1 MAGAVQM
8 IAGSV
13 KVAQEQKW
21 ALIALNSMG
30 MVSNVLNDV
39 LFLTK
44 IEEGRVVM
52 HKQTFSV
59 LGMAEE
65 MRFMFSEQAK
75 QNNLELRV
83 LPPQGVHDF
92 VVGDKNRLNEVLANF
107 CSNAIKFTSTG
118 SVTLEVK
125 QEAEDDKHVDLVI
138 QVTDTGRGLSSD
150 DVVNLFE
157 PFRTL
162 ADSRSRTMGANA
174 KGTGLGLVICKH
186 IIRAHG
192 GEVFVHSAG
201 AGKGST
207 FGFKIMLEK
216 GNPDEALKSSWHIP
230 DASSGVDQYGEP
242 DPQPT
247 DLDESPQIGDRH
259 KRTPSEDFYSWRE
272 FNADAPSPREPEL
285 EPEQPEPEVLR
296 TPLAKCGGSLRGL
309 SSWDRVHVARTR
321 TTDDALRKSLSSPP
335 PPDIEEDFAVG
346 DVTRILVVDDDEFNV
361 EIVSDMLQSN
371 DGWTC
376 DIASNGVE
384 ALKRMGAHCDNTSAM
399 TTHDN
404 TTDDE
409 HVTVTWPTGTG
420 GVSKYACVVT
430 DQMMPVMGGRQL
442 ARELRACSGPP
453 VIGLTGSAQPED
465 ITKCREAGMGYVL
478 SKPVQMQQLVDT
490 VTSAISGHDAL
501 PGT

>member
-1 MAGAVQM
+1 MVAHIHFSFLFAVPQVFGLRWITMVFICLVISAVFMFMWAALPAANVFFPPLWVALVVVMVISISYWVDKQERLWFKESGMLQAEQEINGQYEAFWRTSDAERHDSDLLAAKARTALEIRKRLTAFIFHEIRNPLNAMAGAVQM

-285 EPEQPEPEVLR
+285 KPEQPEPEVLR

-309 SSWDRVHVARTR
+309 SSWNRVHVARTR
-321 TTDDALRKSLSSPP
+321 TT
-335 PPDIEEDFAVG
+335 
-346 DVTRILVVDDDEFNV
+346 
-361 EIVSDMLQSN
+361 
-371 DGWTC
+371 
-376 DIASNGVE
+376 
-384 ALKRMGAHCDNTSAM
+384 GA
-399 TTHDN
+399 
-404 TTDDE
+404 
-409 HVTVTWPTGTG
+409 
-420 GVSKYACVVT
+420 
-430 DQMMPVMGGRQL
+430 
-442 ARELRACSGPP
+442 
-453 VIGLTGSAQPED
+453 
-465 ITKCREAGMGYVL
+465 
-478 SKPVQMQQLVDT
+478 
-490 VTSAISGHDAL
+490 
-501 PGT
+501 